1 MKTLKTISTLFF
13 LLFFFETVGFGQDIE
28 IQTLKAADEAM
39 NEGDYYTA
47 SVFYGRLVN
56 DVPAR
61 KLEHVEKYAQA
72 LYLYHS
78 YNDAANW
85 FEYLYKNDTLKKYP
99 EALFWWALM
108 TKQTAKYAE
117 ALELFKKSEIEYKG
131 DNQYLKDKTKV
142 EIKACVESIRSMS
155 EPLDLKIEHLSKTIN
170 SPYSEFNAIQLGDTA
185 LYFSSLRLVVAES
198 ANSIFPSVF
207 VSKIY
212 RSTMS
217 IAGYSEGKEL
227 PQAINNPET
236 HNANFCFSPDKSR
249 LYFTRCK
256 NERKPQL
263 NCEIWVSEISNDK
276 WKKPER
282 LSRRI
287 NAPGVT
293 TTHPFITTYNEGEVL
308 YFTTD
313 RAGGYGGMDVWYSIY
328 NNGKYYDPVN
338 LGSNINTQGNEITP
352 FYDSKTTTL
361 YFSSDWHPGLGG
373 YDVFSS
379 KGGLNQWGSVINVG
393 YPINSP
399 ANDLYFNVIEED
411 ADAGYFTSNR
421 QGSYFINGETC
432 CNDIYYY
439 EWKEKP
445 KQIALIDTL
454 FIENHDISL
463 KIKDLLPLTLYFH
476 NDEPDPATT
485 KTTTTKNYKTTL
497 ADYFALKEIYRQE
510 YSQGLEGNDKIK
522 AQQDIEVFFNDYIK
536 KGFTDLELFAEWL
549 KKDLDRGN
557 NVKITIRG
565 YTSPLHTAEYNMKLA
580 SRRISSLKNYLY
592 EYNNGVFMPYIRGE
606 VKNSLLEILD
616 APIGKTEAS
625 PLVSDNPNDKRNSIY
640 SRAAALERRI
650 QIVMYESEKAKTPSD
665 SLPEIKLSQYD
676 IDFGTVNLNHNNVLV
691 VQFLNIGGSDLIIS
705 EIVSD
710 NSALEVVYMNSSV
723 SKNQKGDFTLKL
735 HPKLIDKEIN
745 ATITIKSNSYKGTVV
760 FRVKAKVG

>member
-1 MKTLKTISTLFF
+1 MQTI
-13 LLFFFETVGFGQDIE
+13 
-28 IQTLKAADEAM
+28 KAADEAM
-39 NEGDYYTA
+39 IEGDYYSA
-47 SVFYGRLVN
+47 SVYYGRLVN
-56 DVPAR
+56 DVPNR
-61 KLEHVEKYAQA
+61 KLEHVEKYAKA

-85 FEYLYKNDTLKKYP
+85 FEYLYKNDSLKKYP
-99 EALFWWALM
+99 ESLFWWAMM
-108 TKQTAKYAE
+108 TKQTSKYNE
-117 ALELFKKSEIEYKG
+117 ALELFKKFEIEYKI
-131 DNQYLKDKTKV
+131 DNQYFKEKTKI
-142 EIKACVESIRSMS
+142 EIKACIESIRSIS
-155 EPLDLKIEHLSKTIN
+155 EPLDLKIEHLTKNIN

-198 ANSIFPSVF
+198 ANSIFPGVY

-217 IAGYSEGKEL
+217 IAGYSEGKEMSQL
-227 PQAINNPET
+227 INNPET
-236 HNANFCFSPDKSR
+236 HNANFCFSPDKKR

-263 NCEIWVSEISNDK
+263 SCEIWVSEMNNDR

-282 LSRRI
+282 LTRRI
-287 NAPGVT
+287 NAPGVS
-293 TTHPFITTYNEGEVL
+293 TTHPFITTFNEGEIL
-308 YFTTD
+308 YFSTD
-313 RAGGYGGMDVWYSIY
+313 RAGGYGGMDVWYSVY
-328 NNGKYYDPVN
+328 DNGKYYDPVN

-352 FYDSKTTTL
+352 FYDFKTSTL

-373 YDVFSS
+373 YDIFSS

-393 YPINSP
+393 YPLNSA
-399 ANDLYFNVIEED
+399 ANDLYFNIIEDD
-411 ADAGYFTSNR
+411 ADAGYLTSNR

-445 KQIALIDTL
+445 KQIALLDTL

-485 KTTTTKNYKTTL
+485 KTTTNRNYKATL
-497 ADYFALKEIYRQE
+497 ADYFSLKDIYRQE

-522 AQQDIEVFFNDYIK
+522 AQQDIEDFFNNYVK

-580 SRRISSLKNYLY
+580 SRRISSLKNYIY
-592 EYNNGVFMPYIRGE
+592 EYNNGVFMPYIKGE

-616 APIGKTEAS
+616 APIGKTEAN
-625 PLVSDNPNDKRNSIY
+625 PIVSDNPNDKRNSIY

-665 SLPEIKLSQYD
+665 SLPEMKLAQNE
-676 IDFGTVNLNHNNVLV
+676 IDFGLVNLNQNNTLV
-691 VQFLNIGGSDLIIS
+691 VQFLNVGNSNL
-705 EIVSD
+705 EINEVISD
-710 NSALEVVYMNSSV
+710 NPAVDV
-723 SKNQKGDFTLKL
+723 SFVKNPVTKNQKGDFSLTL
-735 HPKLIDKEIN
+735 HPKSIDKQLN
-745 ATITIKSNSYKGTVV
+745 AKIIIKSNSWRGDVSFT
-760 FRVKAKVG
+760 VKAKVQ

>member
-1 MKTLKTISTLFF
+1 MKTKKNILSFF
-13 LLFFFETVGFGQDIE
+13 LLTIWIFSYSQDVE
-28 IQTLKAADEAM
+28 LQTIKAADEAYL
-39 NEGDYYTA
+39 EGDYYSA
-47 SVFYGRLVN
+47 SVYYGRLVN
-56 DVPAR
+56 DVPNR
-61 KLEHVEKYAQA
+61 KLEHVEKYANA

-78 YNDAANW
+78 YSEAANW

-108 TKQTAKYAE
+108 TKQTSKYNE
-117 ALELFKKSEIEYKG
+117 ALGLFKKFETEYKG
-131 DNQYLKDKTKV
+131 ENSYIKEKTKV
-142 EIKACVESIRSMS
+142 EITACTESIRLIS
-155 EPLDLKIEHLSKTIN
+155 EPLDLKIEHLSKNIN

-198 ANSIFPSVF
+198 VNSIFPGVF

-217 IAGYSEGKEL
+217 IAGYSDGKEL
-227 PQAINNPET
+227 PQVINNPET
-236 HNANFCFSPDKSR
+236 HNANFCFSPDKKR

-263 NCEIWVSEISNDK
+263 SCEIWVSENVNDK

-282 LSRRI
+282 LTRRI
-287 NAPGVT
+287 NAPGVS
-293 TTHPFITTYNEGEVL
+293 TTHPFIASTNDAEVL
-308 YFTTD
+308 YFSTD

-328 NNGKYYDPVN
+328 SNGKYFDPVN

-352 FYDSKTTTL
+352 FYDSKNTTL

-399 ANDLYFNVIEED
+399 ANDLYFNIIED
-411 ADAGYFTSNR
+411 DQDAGYITSNR

-445 KQIALIDTL
+445 KQIALVDTL

-485 KTTTTKNYKTTL
+485 KTTTTKNYKSTL
-497 ADYFALKEIYRQE
+497 ADYFSLKDIYRQE
-510 YSQGLEGNDKIK
+510 YSQGLEGIDKIK
-522 AQQDIEVFFNDYIK
+522 AQQDIEDFFNDYVK

-616 APIGKTEAS
+616 APIGKTEAN
-625 PLVSDNPNDKRNSIY
+625 PIVSDNPNDKRNSIY

-665 SLPEIKLSQYD
+665 SLPEIKLAQNE
-676 IDFGTVNLNHNNVLV
+676 IDFGLVNFNQNNTLV
-691 VQFLNIGGSDLIIS
+691 VQFLNIGSSDLNIIEVIS
-705 EIVSD
+705 ENPAVEVSF
-710 NSALEVVYMNSSV
+710 NTTPT
-723 SKNQKGDFTLKL
+723 SKNQKGDFTIKL
-735 HPKLIDKEIN
+735 HPKSIDKVLN
-745 ATITIKSNSYKGTVV
+745 TKVFVKSNSWRGDVT
-760 FRVKAKVG
+760 FNVKAKVQ